1 MSADAFAACAAG
13 LGAPYGKEAY
23 VFLKGEDMDFS
34 KFLGLPRLVLAKTLE
49 DFKALVSGN
58 FGSSVFEDG
67 SGADKIVSAMIK
79 VSLLELER
87 QGQLSRRKR
96 RRMRRQHAQ
105 RRLAADRD

>member
-1 MSADAFAACAAG
+1 MESAAAGKYKVMADAPAEASE
-13 LGAPYGKEAY
+13 APR
-23 VFLKGEDMDFS
+23 MDPE
-34 KFLGLPRLVLAKTLE
+34 LR
-49 DFKALVSGN
+49 
-58 FGSSVFEDG
+58 
-67 SGADKIVSAMIK
+67 DKIVSAMIK